1 MNYIGSKLSLIDFI
15 KEKIKETVKYE
26 NPENLIFADLF
37 AGTGIVGSSF
47 KKEGFFVISNDIQ
60 HYSYILNKYL
70 IENNSS
76 IKVEL
81 VEKLN
86 NLKEKE
92 GFIYKNYC
100 LGSGSGRNY
109 FSNINGKKCDSIR
122 IEIENLYRNNEISEN
137 EYNALLA
144 GLLNSI
150 DKVANTASVYGAFLK
165 KIKKSANKELKLELI
180 PHVNGKIGKVYNQKI
195 EDLIRNIEG
204 DILYLDP
211 PYNERQYSANYHILE
226 TISKYDN
233 PVINGKTGLRNYENQ
248 KSLFCS
254 KKTVEIVFE
263 MIIKEAKFDYIFL
276 SYNNEGLMSLD
287 TIKKIMQKYGE
298 YELHKKI
305 YKRFKADKNRNHKA
319 NETYEYL
326 HCLIKNRGKNV

>member
-15 KEKIKETVKYE
+15 KESIKETVGYE
-26 NPENLIFADLF
+26 NGNNLIFADLF

-70 IENNSS
+70 IENDSEISS
-76 IKVEL
+76 KL

-86 NLKEKE
+86 KLEGIE

-109 FSNINGKKCDSIR
+109 FLDINGKKCDSIR
-122 IEIENLYRNNEISEN
+122 LEIENLYIKSKINKD
-137 EYNALLA
+137 EYNGLLA
-144 GLLNSI
+144 SLLNSV

-165 KIKKSANKELKLELI
+165 ELKKSAQKELKLELI
-180 PHVNGKIGKVYNQKI
+180 PYINGKSGSVYNKKA
-195 EDLIRNIEG
+195 EDLIKEIEG

-211 PYNERQYSANYHILE
+211 PYNERQYSANYHLLE
-226 TISKYDN
+226 TISKYDS
-233 PVINGKTGLRNYENQ
+233 PIINGKTGLRDYKEQ

-254 KKTVEIVFE
+254 KKTVEKVFE
-263 MIIKEAKFDYIFL
+263 NLIKEAKFKYIFL
-276 SYNNEGLMSLD
+276 SYNNEGLMSLN
-287 TIKKIMQKYGE
+287 TIKRIMEKYGE
-298 YELHKKI
+298 YKLYTKD
-305 YKRFKADKNRNHKA
+305 YKRFKADKEENRNHKA
-319 NETYEYL
+319 DKTYEYL
-326 HCLIKNRGKNV
+326 HCLIKK